1 MTPKELIAVPTEG
14 DRGIKD
20 RVSGVFAKAPYF
32 TFVEVL
38 DRRRGEVSV
47 QENEALKLV
56 QGTGPMVMKNL
67 KDRGV
72 DVVLAGDV
80 GPGAKTLMEIS
91 GIRLWKI
98 EAGTKVSKA
107 LNRYIESQ
115 S

>member
-32 TFVEVL
+32 TFVEVI